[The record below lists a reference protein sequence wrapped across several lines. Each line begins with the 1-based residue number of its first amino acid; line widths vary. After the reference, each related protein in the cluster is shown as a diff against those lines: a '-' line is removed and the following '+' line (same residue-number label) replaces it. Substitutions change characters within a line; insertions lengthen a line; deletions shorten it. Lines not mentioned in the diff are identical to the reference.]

1 MAGGELMPRF
11 NGPALAI
18 RTPLGRLEEPL
29 RSDVC
34 SQLRRLS
41 RVVAA
46 LPPGDVTWMV
56 EVRGE

>member
-1 MAGGELMPRF
+1 MPRF
-11 NGPALAI
+11 NGPALVI

-34 SQLRRLS
+34 SQLRRMA

-56 EVRGE
+56 EVPGE